1 MVLKQEN
8 HMAYNTF
15 YFGNLEDYFNIGG
28 DQKSI
33 SNPVADR
40 QLLKYPPWGLV
51 AEACFLYTIF

>member
-1 MVLKQEN
+1 
-8 HMAYNTF
+8 MAYNTF